1 MPVAAFTGRRSLL
14 ALDTEAGRIEAE
26 LLAGRLRSVAAE
38 RPVARLLLDGPEEAV
53 LALAREV
60 AAEIPALPPAAALAE
75 EGRALAQGTAVRL
88 RRTGAPDLAAA
99 ETTEAAFEIAFGHLL
114 EAMLGHAPLAR
125 PEAGPVGVHQM
136 RVALRRLRSVLR
148 LFQPVA
154 DGASLRGI
162 DAALRDLARLLGPAR
177 DWDVFQAG
185 LGAELPEAFPEPRMQ
200 ALSRAAEAERL
211 SGYAALRKHVEGP
224 GFRTLAWHAVTALR
238 LRPWRLEQEEPEA
251 VALRAAPVRDF
262 AAQVLDK
269 RRKKLLEMGE
279 DIEALDAEALHELRL
294 EGKRLRYAA
303 ELFAPLWPGKAAR
316 RFLGRL
322 SELQDGL
329 GVANDTAV
337 ARALVNGLATREAG
351 RAWAIGV
358 AEGYAAAR
366 GGVARKEA
374 HRLWD
379 RLVDA
384 ETFWSRN

>member
-1 MPVAAFTGRRSLL
+1 
-14 ALDTEAGRIEAE
+14 
-26 LLAGRLRSVAAE
+26 
-38 RPVARLLLDGPEEAV
+38 
-53 LALAREV
+53 
-60 AAEIPALPPAAALAE
+60 
-75 EGRALAQGTAVRL
+75 
-88 RRTGAPDLAAA
+88 
-99 ETTEAAFEIAFGHLL
+99 
-114 EAMLGHAPLAR
+114 MLGHAPLAR

-148 LFQPVA
+148 LFRPVA

-262 AAQVLDK
+262 AGQVLDK

-384 ETFWSRN
+384 ETFWHRTSPRDS